1 MGFDWKLFLEKMRD
15 EGILLQ
21 ADVDYFLDPENYN
34 PTWSGFVIRLYDKYS
49 RKEKL

>member
-21 ADVDYFLDPENYN
+21 ADVDYFLDSYCLRWMVHVRSIYERY
-34 PTWSGFVIRLYDKYS
+34 
-49 RKEKL
+49 